1 MNEYDNPMA
10 QDPTVLLG
18 FMLIASIVS
27 VVLFIVTSLGLMK
40 LFSKAG
46 KPGWA
51 AFVPVYNYVIL
62 LEMIGRPVWW
72 ILFVFI
78 PFVNVFVLIYM
89 FIQLAKCFGK
99 STAYGILMV
108 LFSFIMIPIL
118 GFSDAQYQKP
128 KTLDAV

>member
-1 MNEYDNPMA
+1 M
-10 QDPTVLLG
+10 
-18 FMLIASIVS
+18 
-27 VVLFIVTSLGLMK
+27 
-40 LFSKAG
+40 
-46 KPGWA
+46 
-51 AFVPVYNYVIL
+51 
-62 LEMIGRPVWW
+62 LEMIGKPVWW

-78 PFVNVFVLIYM
+78 PFVNVFVLIYI

>member
-10 QDPTVLLG
+10 QDPTAVLGSMIIIIL
-18 FMLIASIVS
+18 AS
-27 VVLFIVTSLGLMK
+27 VLVFILTSLGLMK

-51 AFVPVYNYVIL
+51 AFIPVYNYIIL
-62 LEMIGRPVWW
+62 LEMVGKPVWW
-72 ILFVFI
+72 IILLLI
-78 PFVNVFVLIYM
+78 PCVNIFAMISI

-128 KTLDAV
+128 KTLDVV